1 MSHWL
6 WAALWTSTASQTKQ
20 KVHIAPLQPQFR
32 HLSFIYA
39 LHYLAE
45 IAVNGSNFLCLYLF
59 ILTKEHYAIVFFPLF
74 MKSTIIISL
83 ILQKKK
89 KSTFIVMFFVKALP
103 FCILMPIFVAQDFFR
118 FFFLFLLLAH
128 TTTNPAEPL
137 RFHHRCN
144 RNLC

>member
-1 MSHWL
+1 MDKHSIPNKTESTHSSF
-6 WAALWTSTASQTKQ
+6 AASISS
-20 KVHIAPLQPQFR
+20 PQ
-32 HLSFIYA
+32 
-39 LHYLAE
+39 
-45 IAVNGSNFLCLYLF
+45 LYLCTALFSRNRSEWQQLPLPLLVYFDKRTLRNCIFPTFYEIYHHYF
-59 ILTKEHYAIVFFPLF
+59 INLA
-74 MKSTIIISL
+74 
-83 ILQKKK
+83 KK

-103 FCILMPIFVAQDFFR
+103 FCILMPIFVAQDFFS

>member
-89 KSTFIVMFFVKALP
+89 KSQLSLL
-103 FCILMPIFVAQDFFR
+103 C
-118 FFFLFLLLAH
+118 FLLKRYHFAFLCQSLLHRTFLVFFSFFAVSTH
-128 TTTNPAEPL
+128 NNKPSWAIKVSSPL
-137 RFHHRCN
+137 
-144 RNLC
+144 